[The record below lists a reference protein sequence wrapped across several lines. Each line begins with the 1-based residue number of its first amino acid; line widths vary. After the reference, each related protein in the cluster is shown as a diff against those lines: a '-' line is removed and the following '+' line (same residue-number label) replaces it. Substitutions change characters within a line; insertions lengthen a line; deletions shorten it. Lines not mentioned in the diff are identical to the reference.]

1 MNINGIDI
9 EFKIEQTEDDY
20 FLLTFLNGELW
31 KRFDY
36 WKWEEWDIFGDIILD
51 LEKDM
56 KLELKEDD
64 DYFLLMDEVYN
75 VYSEM
80 GDYIEVKEID
90 GIYCR
95 SVIYNKIKE
104 ED

>member
-1 MNINGIDI
+1 MNINGLDI

-36 WKWEEWDIFGDIILD
+36 WKWEEWDIFGDIKFEI
-51 LEKDM
+51 EEHM
-56 KLELKEDD
+56 KIKLKTD
-64 DYFLLMDEVYN
+64 DYFLLQDEVYK

-80 GDYIEVKEID
+80 GDYMVVENGYLCV
-90 GIYCR
+90 R
-95 SVIYNKIKE
+95 YNKLKE